1 MRSLGLPIVLLL
13 YSEAVAAGENLE
25 VFRQCISSSVGEEA
39 VLADVDCSAKAIRF
53 CTSQTGE
60 PETAMCLMELQQ
72 EMTTE
77 RKLILAQLP
86 NVAPPNWTRG
96 DQVYG
101 ELLSTIVKGADQI
114 PCSNEMSAELCAV
127 VSVEASWIDAR
138 FLARSITLPDYED
151 E

>member
-1 MRSLGLPIVLLL
+1 
-13 YSEAVAAGENLE
+13 
-25 VFRQCISSSVGEEA
+25 
-39 VLADVDCSAKAIRF
+39 
-53 CTSQTGE
+53 
-60 PETAMCLMELQQ
+60 
-72 EMTTE
+72 MTTE

-127 VSVEASWIDAR
+127 VSVESSWIDAR